1 MEASGRTAAETP
13 FEPRRITRKAWQLLA
28 GALLVQ
34 TGVSIVDQGLPTLAG
49 FIKTD
54 AGLSAAGAGLFVSA
68 LVFGRCLGSYPAGVA
83 ADRLGERRV
92 LVTGGALCGLLVV
105 CAAATPI
112 PLIIG
117 VLVLAGLASAVATP
131 AGGRIVLASFPRT
144 HQGFALGLRQTG
156 IPLGGL
162 IAAATLPWIAH
173 TAGWRW
179 ALAIAGFVAAAS
191 VIPLLLSKHEPLP
204 SSGTKAHRTFSLRGT
219 RNIRLLTVWGS
230 MLVSGQYA
238 VLTFLSLDLHQRMGL
253 GLAEASAFVAI
264 AQAGGIAGRIGW
276 GALSDRLL
284 ARGRKPL
291 LLALTAAGCA
301 AVAVFY
307 ALPPSTPTGLTAVT
321 VALVGVGVIG
331 FQGLM
336 IAMIADAAGPANVG
350 AATGWSISF
359 IQLAVV
365 ISAPL
370 YGLVA
375 DWSGSY
381 HTIFAVLTAV
391 LALSFIPAALVHER

>member
-1 MEASGRTAAETP
+1 M
-13 FEPRRITRKAWQLLA
+13 L
-28 GALLVQ
+28 
-34 TGVSIVDQGLPTLAG
+34 
-49 FIKTD
+49 
-54 AGLSAAGAGLFVSA
+54 
-68 LVFGRCLGSYPAGVA
+68 GRCLGSYPAGVA

-92 LVTGGALCGLLVV
+92 LVTGGALCGLLVC

-112 PLIIG
+112 PLIIV

-144 HQGFALGLRQTG
+144 RQGFALGLRQTG

-173 TAGWRW
+173 TEGWRW
-179 ALAIAGFVAAAS
+179 ALAIAGLVAVAS
-191 VIPLLLSKHEPLP
+191 VIPLLASKGGPRLP
-204 SSGTKAHRTFSLRGT
+204 ARSPGHRTFSLRGT

-238 VLTFLSLDLHQRMGL
+238 VLTFLGLDLHQRMGL

-291 LLALTAAGCA
+291 LLALTAAGCG

-307 ALPPSTPTGLTAVT
+307 ALPPSTPTGLIAAT

-365 ISAPL
+365 VSAPL

-381 HTIFAVLTAV
+381 HTIFAVLAAV